1 MLENAGVKLT
11 EAIAVLDEVRRRLST
26 LDSDQLGLPHAEM
39 EQLWKNEDRIAV
51 RLGRRAPETHCY
63 RRSIDRIDEAL
74 ITCGDGL
81 AEGFSERDF
90 EGITA
95 ARNAAYQAQRQFY
108 DAASRRVG
116 PGETETKAGRW
127 RIRGLRGRS
136 TAARG
141 TRSG

>member
-11 EAIAVLDEVRRRLST
+11 EAITVLDGVRRRLST
-26 LDSDQLGLPHAEM
+26 LDYDQLGLLHAEVG
-39 EQLWKNEDRIAV
+39 QLWKNEDRIVV
-51 RLGRRAPETHCY
+51 RLGRRAPETQCY

-116 PGETETKAGRW
+116 PGETETKVGRW

-136 TAARG
+136 TAARE